1 MNIKSLILLTPRF
14 IKQILVLIIDILS
27 SILSLLITLYLL
39 NLNLNLVL
47 DVSLIIFFISFF
59 SFIPFAIYLGLY
71 KGIFR
76 FSGLY
81 SITRIFFTC
90 NIYFFIFYIYIHSS
104 NQKIIEPSLAV
115 VILQVYFLFFL
126 MASTRTLIVLI
137 YSFSN
142 NFNFKP
148 VAIIYGAGSRGYKFY
163 KQNND
168 KYNFIGYIDDNDKLV
183 GTRIDKIEIFDK
195 NYFDSLVNKYNVDY
209 LFVSFSSISKKTKNR
224 IHKLIDPY
232 NIGLKILDETDNKR
246 NFVSKKINEVD
257 INSIV
262 NREIHWNK
270 TEIQKLI
277 NSNNILVTGGGGSIG
292 SELCRQLIKYN
303 PNKIIVFDN
312 SEFNLYKLNH
322 EIAEIIKK
330 NNLNCNLEFIL
341 GDLSDLQFLEFLFSK
356 NNINI
361 VFHAAAYKHVPLLE
375 ENILYA
381 VRNNIFNTLNLI
393 NICLK
398 NKVKNFTFIS
408 TDKAVRST
416 NIMGATKRFS
426 EIILQSYF
434 EKFSS
439 KNNITFTI
447 VRFGNVFASRGSA
460 VPLFI
465 DQVEK
470 GGPVTITD
478 KLITRYFMSTIE
490 AVGLVLESTHISK
503 GGEVFV
509 LNMGEPIKI
518 YYLIKK
524 IIQLS
529 GFTEKTKEKPLG
541 DIEVQSIGLR
551 PGEKLY
557 EELLIGN
564 NPISTSNPNIFKANE
579 QYIDYDKLI
588 IEIENLKK
596 SFNQNNI
603 NNCIEILKK
612 NCF

>member
-1 MNIKSLILLTPRF
+1 M
-14 IKQILVLIIDILS
+14 
-27 SILSLLITLYLL
+27 L
-39 NLNLNLVL
+39 NLNFNLVL
-47 DVSLIIFFISFF
+47 NSSLIIFFISIF

-71 KGIFR
+71 RGIFR

-104 NQKIIEPSLAV
+104 NQNIIEPSLAV

-142 NFNFKP
+142 NFNIKP

-168 KYNFIGYIDDNDKLV
+168 KYNFIGYIDDNDKLI

-232 NIGLKILDETDNKR
+232 NIGLKILDEIDNKR

-330 NNLNCNLEFIL
+330 
-341 GDLSDLQFLEFLFSK
+341 
-356 NNINI
+356 
-361 VFHAAAYKHVPLLE
+361 
-375 ENILYA
+375 
-381 VRNNIFNTLNLI
+381 
-393 NICLK
+393 
-398 NKVKNFTFIS
+398 
-408 TDKAVRST
+408 
-416 NIMGATKRFS
+416 
-426 EIILQSYF
+426 II
-434 EKFSS
+434 
-439 KNNITFTI
+439 
-447 VRFGNVFASRGSA
+447 
-460 VPLFI
+460 
-465 DQVEK
+465 
-470 GGPVTITD
+470 
-478 KLITRYFMSTIE
+478 
-490 AVGLVLESTHISK
+490 
-503 GGEVFV
+503 
-509 LNMGEPIKI
+509 
-518 YYLIKK
+518 
-524 IIQLS
+524 
-529 GFTEKTKEKPLG
+529 
-541 DIEVQSIGLR
+541 
-551 PGEKLY
+551 
-557 EELLIGN
+557 
-564 NPISTSNPNIFKANE
+564 
-579 QYIDYDKLI
+579 
-588 IEIENLKK
+588 
-596 SFNQNNI
+596 
-603 NNCIEILKK
+603 
-612 NCF
+612 